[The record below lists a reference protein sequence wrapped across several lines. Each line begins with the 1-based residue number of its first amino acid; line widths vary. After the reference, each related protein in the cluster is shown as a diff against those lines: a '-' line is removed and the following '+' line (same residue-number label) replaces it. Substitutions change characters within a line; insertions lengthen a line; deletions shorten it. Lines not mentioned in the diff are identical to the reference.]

1 MRRSREDTWTFPPEA
16 RSEVLRSI
24 SPTPE
29 EIEMVE
35 GATIALLDR
44 IDGAIEDQDIPDAR
58 TVLTG
63 SVAKGTYLK
72 DPDLDVFVLFP
83 IGTDPDI
90 MKEKGLLIG
99 SKVLEDADLSYAQ
112 HPYMHGRFMGFETDV
127 VPAMDIPKGERIITA
142 VDRTPHHTE
151 FINRNLDPGAR
162 QDVMLLKAFL
172 KGIGSYG
179 AEDTVSGFSGYLTE
193 LFILALGSFE
203 GAIEYLASLP
213 VIRRPPL
220 RSEESGAEHILPG
233 SVPPLDM
240 ASIAKGSASS
250 RDGWAKELMGSPLI
264 LRDPVDPDRNV
275 ASPLSGQTLAHT
287 AGCAADLVRE
297 PGPRPFHPFS
307 VRPHDPDKLKD
318 TLTVPSLYFDLPPG
332 PPSRVHSQIKS
343 SMNRLSKA
351 LVREGFSRAVIA
363 YRLEF
368 PWGYPI
374 DGAYLKGRAVWYSSI
389 DRPQLRF
396 RPRTEPEVLDR
407 SFRHSGPPVG
417 HPLEGDFRK
426 RWEGKT
432 VSSESGRLYVMIQ
445 RRTVDPLTLAM
456 EIWPGIGHGPDIPH
470 DLSA

>member
-1 MRRSREDTWTFPPEA
+1 MQRSREIKWAFPEEL
-16 RSEVLRSI
+16 RKEVLRSI
-24 SPTPE
+24 SPSPV
-29 EIEMVE
+29 EIERVE
-35 GATIALLDR
+35 VATIALLDR
-44 IDGAIEDQDIPDAR
+44 IDGAIDDLDIPNAR

-72 DPDLDVFVLFP
+72 DPDLDVFILFP
-83 IGTDPDI
+83 IGTDLEI

-151 FINRNLDPGAR
+151 FINRNLDPGVR

-193 LFILALGSFE
+193 LLIIALGSFE

-213 VIRRPPL
+213 VIGRPPL
-220 RSEESGAEHILPG
+220 RSEESGVEHIMPG
-233 SVPPLDM
+233 SVPLLDM
-240 ASIAKGSASS
+240 TSIAKGAASS
-250 RDGWAKELMGSPLI
+250 RDGEVKELEGGPLI

-275 ASPLSGQTLAHT
+275 ASPLSSQTLAHT
-287 AGCAADLVRE
+287 AGCAADLLRE
-297 PGPRPFHPFS
+297 PRSSLFHPFS
-307 VRPHDPDKLKD
+307 KRPHDPDKVND
-318 TLTVPSLYFDLPPG
+318 AFTGTSLYFDLPPG
-332 PPSRVHSQIKS
+332 PPSRAHSQIKS

-351 LVREGFSRAVIA
+351 LVRGGFSRAVIT
-363 YRLEF
+363 YRVEF

-396 RPRTEPEVLDR
+396 WLKTEPENLDR
-407 SFRHSGPPVG
+407 SFKHSGPPVG

-426 RWEGKT
+426 RWEGKP
-432 VSSESGRLYVMIQ
+432 VSSEAGHLYVTIQ
-445 RRTVDPLTLAM
+445 RRTVDPLTLAR

-470 DLSA
+470 DLSG